1 LKDIFI
7 DVSFE
12 VVDFTTIINMLRGGT
27 RSDAQRGFHALN
39 IAIPSIEPTAGWTI
53 YDSALTA
60 PRGNNW
66 GWYN

>member
-1 LKDIFI
+1 MNEMMQENLKDIFI

-27 RSDAQRGFHALN
+27 RSDQQRGFHALN

-53 YDSALTA
+53 YD
-60 PRGNNW
+60 
-66 GWYN
+66 